1 VKRLCCISLFGFP
14 SKRDLF
20 ILRGWTLF
28 RLFMNLYVFVCLYC
42 TLGDFLTRWKINT
55 TNYVFLRSSYSKV
68 HWYRLVLYFC
78 LTFIFLTCSRLLLN
92 CKQQKKRLRNWKKKY
107 MLTKRTCCRLLLYY
121 FHLYLIF
128 NF

>member
-1 VKRLCCISLFGFP
+1 VKRLCCIVSLVSPRKGICFYYWGKP
-14 SKRDLF
+14 SSVYLW
-20 ILRGWTLF
+20 IYMYLC
-28 RLFMNLYVFVCLYC
+28 VYC

-55 TNYVFLRSSYSKV
+55 TNYVFLRSCYSKV

-107 MLTKRTCCRLLLYY
+107 MLTKHICCRLLLYY